1 MSDIR
6 LNYHRRKFED
16 EVLAKKQEPK
26 CRIWNNKEIEG
37 IIEQLCDQSGTYP
50 RADRS
55 LQHFRVLKA
64 LEVKELRYIDPYNKD
79 KSFQVVSFED
89 LFDKLYWS
97 WEQTGFA
104 GWKPIHHNLREQGIY
119 ISVGLVRLF
128 LEHSPTHQ
136 ARISKKSQKSLVT
149 NPILSTSF
157 GSRGQVDL
165 IDMHTVPDIGFKWIL
180 NYQDH
185 FTKWV
190 VLKPL
195 KQKCAEEVASNL
207 VTIFYSLGAPNILQS
222 DNGKEFDNRL
232 LLETLNALWPSTKII
247 HGKPRKPQSQGSVEN
262 ANGRVENIL
271 QSLLEKESHSH
282 WAKELDRVAYMKNT
296 TLHTILSTSP
306 YKVLYGR
313 DPPRGLRDFDIPST
327 LHHSINTVE
336 DLSSKFPSFETE
348 LLSDNE
354 DITYSVEDVGS
365 PFIPNTSQME
375 SVSLSENIDSDNGWD
390 HYDVTMNFDLT
401 TLGATMDQIS
411 EGMSC
416 SIYAIFQ

>member
-26 CRIWNNKEIEG
+26 CRIRNNKEIEG
-37 IIEQLCDQSGTYP
+37 IIEQLCDPSWTYP

-55 LQHFRVLKA
+55 LQHFRVLKV

-89 LFDKLYWS
+89 LFDKLHWS

-128 LEHSPTHQ
+128 LEHSPSHQ

-157 GSRGQVDL
+157 GSREQVDL
-165 IDMHTVPDIGFKWIL
+165 IDMRTVPDIGFKWIL

-207 VTIFYSLGAPNILQS
+207 VTIFYSLGARNILQS

-247 HGKPRKPQSQGSVEN
+247 HGK
-262 ANGRVENIL
+262 L
-271 QSLLEKESHSH
+271 
-282 WAKELDRVAYMKNT
+282 
-296 TLHTILSTSP
+296 
-306 YKVLYGR
+306 
-313 DPPRGLRDFDIPST
+313 
-327 LHHSINTVE
+327 
-336 DLSSKFPSFETE
+336 
-348 LLSDNE
+348 
-354 DITYSVEDVGS
+354 
-365 PFIPNTSQME
+365 
-375 SVSLSENIDSDNGWD
+375 
-390 HYDVTMNFDLT
+390 
-401 TLGATMDQIS
+401 
-411 EGMSC
+411 C
-416 SIYAIFQ
+416 

>member
-1 MSDIR
+1 M
-6 LNYHRRKFED
+6 L
-16 EVLAKKQEPK
+16 
-26 CRIWNNKEIEG
+26 
-37 IIEQLCDQSGTYP
+37 
-50 RADRS
+50 
-55 LQHFRVLKA
+55 
-64 LEVKELRYIDPYNKD
+64 
-79 KSFQVVSFED
+79 
-89 LFDKLYWS
+89 
-97 WEQTGFA
+97 
-104 GWKPIHHNLREQGIY
+104 
-119 ISVGLVRLF
+119 
-128 LEHSPTHQ
+128 
-136 ARISKKSQKSLVT
+136 
-149 NPILSTSF
+149 
-157 GSRGQVDL
+157 
-165 IDMHTVPDIGFKWIL
+165 TVPDIGFKWIL

-185 FTKWV
+185 FIKWV

-262 ANGRVENIL
+262 TNGRVENIL
-271 QSLLEKESHSH
+271 QSLLEKGGHSH

-296 TLHTILSTSP
+296 TLLTILSTSP

-375 SVSLSENIDSDNGWD
+375 SVSLSENIDSDNGSD

-411 EGMSC
+411 EGMSYSICNFSVGSEFVTCFSC
-416 SIYAIFQ
+416 SNVGISIVLVKIW